1 MKNLKVY
8 FLASTLIS
16 TITLTSCKEVEET
29 KAYNFE
35 TVTTVTSLET
45 VNVQK
50 KCELENVEFEI
61 QTKKDVLEQELLNKK
76 EITISFTGDCT
87 LGTYATSQNRAFEVL
102 FENQK
107 DYAYYFKNVK
117 EIFDNDDYTVVNLEG
132 PLTNATSYQDKE
144 FAFKGREDYVNIL
157 LEGSVEAANLSNN
170 HIYDY
175 YEEGYNDT
183 INVLEKNGIAPFDN
197 TIFHIEEID
206 GLKFGFAGF
215 KAFNTYTKKEIDKA
229 LKYFEDNNVDIKII
243 SLHGGIEYDYDFDS
257 IKEELAHYSIDNGA
271 DLIVGHHPH
280 ILQGIEEYNG
290 KYIIYSLGNFCYGG
304 NRNPKDKNSAIA
316 QVTFNFE
323 DDKFIDS
330 KLKIIPVSISSVEN
344 ENNFQPTVLSEEK
357 KEYVLLKIESLIKF
371 IEYFEKHKKDTLLF
385 TKDLVFKHFSVREDL
400 LVFFETLKLFYSYL
414 CFVNC

>member
-16 TITLTSCKEVEET
+16 TIALTACKKVEET
-29 KAYNFE
+29 TAYNFE
-35 TVTTVTSLET
+35 TVTTVSSIET
-45 VNVQK
+45 ISAQK
-50 KCELENVEFEI
+50 KCELENVELEL
-61 QTKKDVLEQELLNKK
+61 QTKKDIVEQELVNKK

-102 FENQK
+102 FEKQK
-107 DYAYYFKNVK
+107 DYEYYFKNVK
-117 EIFDNDDYTVVNLEG
+117 EIFENDDFTVVNLEG
-132 PLTNATSYQDKE
+132 PLTDCTSYQDKE

-157 LEGSVEAANLSNN
+157 LKGSVEAANLSNN

-183 INVLEKNGIAPFDN
+183 VNVLEKNGIDAFDN
-197 TIFHIEEID
+197 TLFHIEEIE

-215 KAFNTYTKKEIDKA
+215 KAFNTYTKIEIDKA

-323 DDKFIDS
+323 EDKFIDS

-344 ENNFQPTVLSEEK
+344 ENNFQPTVLEDEK
-357 KEYVLLKIESLIKF
+357 KEYVLKLINDHSKN
-371 IEYFEKHKKDTLLF
+371 
-385 TKDLVFKHFSVREDL
+385 FK
-400 LVFFETLKLFYSYL
+400 YSE
-414 CFVNC
+414 